1 MDNRRRFPK
10 HPLIAAITMASI
22 MGSSLPSM
30 AQSAGFALEEVIVT
44 AQKRKQNSMDVPI
57 AIDTFSAAN
66 MENTGALVLGDID
79 DYIPG
84 FEAGDGLTQS
94 TLTIRGVSGS
104 NISSGG
110 DASVATFYDGV
121 YLPRAANTIAFS
133 DLERIEVLKGP
144 QGTLAGRNA
153 AAGSISIIPNGPNL
167 EETEGFVQLKAGNF
181 GLQRWEGMMNLPL
194 SDNVA
199 VRANLMSNNYD
210 GHIDNNTNGGADI
223 GQQDSIT
230 ARVALLWQISEDTD
244 LQLNYDYDNSN
255 NGPAAVV
262 GFSNGQVPFDDANND
277 VIGGEETRDMY
288 SLGFRLNHEINEAW
302 SMSWWA
308 NHRELDVTNRQD
320 EDGTDNLFTYLDTDN
335 LETSELTY
343 TELQFNYNSDRIN
356 FVGGLTYSKEDKSQ
370 TTAIS
375 SSAESASALATQVA
389 NGLLGDLGAPFTI
402 DSIWDPTDWAMLTAA
417 IDAAASG
424 ALGTPLDQSAASY
437 QATLG
442 TLYAGFAPALA
453 PYDSILAA
461 GWIDPS
467 YAGQLWTEDVNN
479 TGTFT
484 NLGIYG
490 DIDVTVT
497 DKLNLIFGLRY
508 SKDKKD
514 FSWENP
520 TATLAANVNAERA
533 AIAGVVPVVGLI
545 PAATNF
551 LSPLS
556 QTGLGLVSD
565 TLVKASD
572 SWSKTTGRAVAQYQL
587 SEGAMTFLSYST
599 GYTSGGFD
607 SFVLNSAVT
616 PLAPEEV
623 TNIEWGIKGDF
634 FNNTLRT
641 QFSYFD
647 MEFENRQK
655 SVISADPSIPGFSAA
670 TIISGD
676 EDIKGWELS
685 VTWIPTNTLQLG
697 LVTTVRD
704 SEEEY
709 QAYVDAQGNPA
720 GGAKESDD
728 TLNAYTLTLD
738 WSPDIGAGNLNIHMD
753 YVYNEQ
759 DFGPDS
765 DNYLPV
771 YESIENFGD
780 DKKILNARIA
790 WSSDDDK
797 YLIAL
802 WGKNLLDNQY
812 TDIPA
817 GLTAT
822 TFGTAHSKVSAP
834 LTWGVDARYNF

>member
-1 MDNRRRFPK
+1 MDSRQRFPK
-10 HPLIAAITMASI
+10 HPMITAIAMAGA
-22 MGSSLPSM
+22 MTSSLPSL
-30 AQSAGFALEEVIVT
+30 AQSNGFALEEVVVT
-44 AQKRKQNSMDVPI
+44 AQKREQNTMDVPI

-84 FEAGDGLTQS
+84 FKAGDGLTQS
-94 TLTIRGVSGS
+94 TLEIRGVSGS

-133 DLERIEVLKGP
+133 DMERIEVLKGP

-153 AAGSISIIPNGPNL
+153 AAGSISIIPNGPKL
-167 EETEGFVQLKAGNF
+167 EETEGFAQLKAGNY
-181 GLQRWEGMMNLPL
+181 GLQRWEGMMNLPIG
-194 SDNVA
+194 DDVA
-199 VRANLMSNNYD
+199 IRANLMSNDYD
-210 GHIDNNTNGGADI
+210 GHIDNNTSGGADI

-230 ARVALLWQISEDTD
+230 ARVALLWQISDDTD
-244 LQLNYDYDNSN
+244 LQINYDYDDSN

-262 GFSNGQVPFDDANND
+262 GFSNGEVSFDDADND

-288 SLGFRLNHEINEAW
+288 SVGFRLNHDISESW

-320 EDGTDNLFTYLDTDN
+320 EDGTANRFTYLDTDN
-335 LETSELTY
+335 LESSELTY
-343 TELQFNYNSDRIN
+343 TELQFNYNSDRVN

-417 IDAAASG
+417 IDAAAGG
-424 ALGTPLDQSAASY
+424 ALGTPLDQSAGSY

-442 TLYAGFAPALA
+442 TIYAGFAPALT
-453 PYDSILAA
+453 PYDTVLAA

-484 NLGIYG
+484 NFGIYG
-490 DIDVTVT
+490 DIDVAVT
-497 DKLNLIFGLRY
+497 DRLNLIFGLRY
-508 SKDKKD
+508 SKDEKD
-514 FSWENP
+514 FTWENP
-520 TATLAANVNAERA
+520 TASLATAVNAERA
-533 AIAGVVPVVGLI
+533 AISGVVPVVGLI
-545 PAATNF
+545 PQATNF

-556 QTGLGLVSD
+556 QTGVGLVTD

-572 SWSKTTGRAVAQYQL
+572 TWSKTTGRAVAQYQL
-587 SEGAMTFLSYST
+587 SEDAMTFLSYST

-607 SFVLNSAVT
+607 SFVLNSSVV
-616 PLAPEEV
+616 PLEPEEV

-634 FNNTLRT
+634 FDNKLRT

-685 VTWIPTNTLQLG
+685 LTWIPVDSLQLG

-709 QAYVDAQGNPA
+709 QAYSDAQGNPA

-738 WSPDIGAGNLNIHMD
+738 WSPEIGAGNLNVHMD

-765 DNYLPV
+765 DDYLPI
-771 YESIENFGD
+771 YETIENFGD

-790 WSSDDDK
+790 WTSEDDK
-797 YLIAL
+797 YLVAL

-812 TDIPA
+812 TGIPG

-822 TFGTAHSKVSAP
+822 TFGTAHTQVSAP
-834 LTWGVDARYNF
+834 LTWGIDARYNF